1 MGLKPPLNKSQ
12 TLNDDPLGYGGGKGN
27 VHLNCRERKNEK
39 SGPASVSLTPAPP
52 MPCKEGGT
60 GEGRTPG
67 KAEKRCGFPA
77 FVAVVQLLRGH
88 RAAAAAKHGSEEL
101 WLLDTEA

>member
-1 MGLKPPLNKSQ
+1 MMTHL
-12 TLNDDPLGYGGGKGN
+12 DMGGKGN
-27 VHLNCRERKNEK
+27 VHLNCSERKNEK
-39 SGPASVSLTPAPP
+39 SGPASVCVVPP
-52 MPCKEGGT
+52 PPCCSSRGAQEREGPQ
-60 GEGRTPG
+60 E

-77 FVAVVQLLRGH
+77 FVVLVQLLGGH

>member
-1 MGLKPPLNKSQ
+1 MTHL
-12 TLNDDPLGYGGGKGN
+12 DMGGKGN
-27 VHLNCRERKNEK
+27 VHLNCSERKNEK
-39 SGPASVSLTPAPP
+39 SGPASVCVVPPPP
-52 MPCKEGGT
+52 MLFKQGGT
-60 GEGRTPG
+60 GERRTPG

-77 FVAVVQLLRGH
+77 FVVLVQLLGGH

>member
-1 MGLKPPLNKSQ
+1 MLFKQ
-12 TLNDDPLGYGGGKGN
+12 
-27 VHLNCRERKNEK
+27 
-39 SGPASVSLTPAPP
+39 
-52 MPCKEGGT
+52 GGT
-60 GEGRTPG
+60 GERRTPG

-77 FVAVVQLLRGH
+77 FVVLVQLLGGH